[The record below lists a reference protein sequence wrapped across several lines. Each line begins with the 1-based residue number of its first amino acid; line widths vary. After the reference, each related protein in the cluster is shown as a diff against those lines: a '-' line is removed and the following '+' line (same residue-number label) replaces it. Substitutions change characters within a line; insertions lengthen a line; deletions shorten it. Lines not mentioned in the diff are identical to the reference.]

1 MKFYTVHLRP
11 GGAPVL
17 VEDRFSCAA
26 ALFGPLWLAA
36 HGAWVPAGIALLPYV
51 AVVALGP
58 GIGCLL
64 WLATAWLL
72 GLFGQDLRRWSLETR
87 GHTLVHVLAARD
99 AEAAYA
105 RLLAARPDLVAAAA
119 SAA

>member
-1 MKFYTVHLRP
+1 MRFYTVHLRT

-17 VEDRFSCAA
+17 VEEHFSCGA
-26 ALFGPLWLAA
+26 ALFGPVWLAA
-36 HGAWVPAGIALLPYV
+36 HGAWVAAGIFLLPFV
-51 AVVALGP
+51 AMAMLDP
-58 GIGCLL
+58 GIGTVL

-72 GLFGQDLRRWSLETR
+72 GLFGQDLRRWSLEQR
-87 GHTLVHVLAARD
+87 GYALVHVLAARD

-105 RLLAARPDLVAAAA
+105 RLLAARPDLVAAA